1 MSDRFLVSAVGAVI
15 AVDTASRDGSFQ
27 RRARAAWSDALVDGK
42 GVADATVVVRGT
54 VSDEEA
60 LSLLS
65 TDITLAALSHRQG
78 DQLWMLHAAGLADQ
92 SGRVVVLSAASGTGK
107 TTAARHLSRTY
118 AYVSDETIAI
128 DASGTVLPYRK
139 PLSIIEPDAVHKVQ
153 TALSSID
160 GGHPLPGDLR
170 VAKIVVLDRSPDGP
184 LEPELEDLD
193 VATALALLAPQTSYL
208 GHVPAPL
215 QLVDAILTATG
226 GASRLR
232 YREVTTLDAVIGAL
246 IATEPA
252 AVSPIPAAAPVS
264 TASVID
270 ARAGA
275 FARAEA
281 VDALDLG
288 DGRLA
293 VLQHSRAGGRVSILD
308 GIGPA
313 IWAAANPSDLDDIVR
328 AVLDAHGAPDGIDA
342 TQAVASAAQQF
353 VDDGLL
359 EQIPAQA

>member
-15 AVDTASRDGSFQ
+15 AVDTASRDESFQ
-27 RRARAAWSDALVDGK
+27 RRAREAWSDAVIDGEAAADVT
-42 GVADATVVVRGT
+42 VAVRDV

-65 TDITLAALSHRQG
+65 TDVTLAALSHRRG
-78 DQLWMLHAAGLADQ
+78 DQLWMLHAAGLADE

-107 TTAARHLSRTY
+107 TTAARHLSRHY

-128 DASGTVLPYRK
+128 DGSGAVLAYRK
-139 PLSIIEPDAVHKVQ
+139 PLSIIEPEAPHKVQ
-153 TALSSID
+153 TALSSLD
-160 GGHPLPGDLR
+160 GGRPLPAGLT
-170 VAKIVVLDRSPDGP
+170 VAKIVVLDRTPDGP
-184 LEPELEDLD
+184 LEPELEELD
-193 VATALALLAPQTSYL
+193 AATALASLAPQTSYL

-215 QLVDAILTATG
+215 QLIDALLTATR
-226 GASRLR
+226 GAVRLR
-232 YREVTTLDAVIGAL
+232 YREVSSLDAVIAAL

-252 AVSPIPAAAPVS
+252 PVSPIAPAGVPRTGPAIG
-264 TASVID
+264 T
-270 ARAGA
+270 RGEA
-275 FARAEA
+275 FARADA

-293 VLQHSRAGGRVSILD
+293 VLQHSLGGGRVNILD

-313 IWAAANPSDLDDIVR
+313 IWAAANASDLDDIVS
-328 AVLDAHGAPDGIDA
+328 AVVDAHGAPDGIDA
-342 TQAVASAAQQF
+342 TQAVASAAQLL

-359 EQIPAQA
+359 ERIPAQA